1 LAFVS
6 QDQPFGYS
14 LISAF
19 SFAQANSTIVLL
31 MYNEHKVIAFPFLQQ
46 RKEATIHKPL
56 KPDPSAP
63 YSTRNVIHNGD

>member
-1 LAFVS
+1 
-6 QDQPFGYS
+6 
-14 LISAF
+14 
-19 SFAQANSTIVLL
+19 

-46 RKEATIHKPL
+46 RKEAKIHKPL